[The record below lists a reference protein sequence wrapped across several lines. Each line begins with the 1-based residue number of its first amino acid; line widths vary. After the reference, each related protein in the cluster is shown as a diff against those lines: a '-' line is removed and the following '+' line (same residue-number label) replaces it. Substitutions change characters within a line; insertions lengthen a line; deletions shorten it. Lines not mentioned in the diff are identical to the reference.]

1 MNYSFTD
8 LPDSGK
14 NPVVFMN
21 ISLKG
26 KLIGKIYIRLFRDVF
41 PAGVENFIQIAE
53 GRTYRVVKRGFGR
66 YVYYKEIRRTYDGCK
81 FYRFLHNNYIVS
93 GDIYNNDGTNA
104 GTIFEDKPI
113 PAYFGE
119 YYYPHETK
127 GVVSLVPFKDESNGQ
142 LFFDSTFMITLDD
155 AKPTN
160 ILEELN
166 DNQIVIGYIF
176 QGLEVIDKMNEL
188 IRPYAGRKY
197 PEFTISKSGLYRGM
211 NSRWYPKPKFL
222 TEKRKFLIPPKQV
235 IDDEVSRKIQ

>member
-1 MNYSFTD
+1 MNYSLTD

-14 NPVVFMN
+14 NPVVFMD

-26 KLIGKIYIRLFRDVF
+26 KLFGKVYIRLFRDVF
-41 PAGVENFIQIAE
+41 PAGVENFVQIAR
-53 GRTYRVVKRGFGR
+53 GRTYRVVKRGAGR
-66 YVYYKEIRRTYDGCK
+66 YTYYKEIRRTYDGCK

-127 GVVSLVPFKDESNGQ
+127 GLVSLVPFEDEASGQ

-160 ILEELN
+160 IMGEL
-166 DNQIVIGYIF
+166 DSNQIVIGYIY
-176 QGLEVIDKMNEL
+176 QGLEVVDKMNEL

-197 PEFTISKSGLYRGM
+197 PEFTISKAGVYCDTNG
-211 NSRWYPKPKFL
+211 RWRQRLNPMM
-222 TEKRKFLIPPKQV
+222 EGRKFLNPPKPAV
-235 IDDEVSRKIQ
+235 ESEVPISIQ